1 MANKKEKVVELKP
14 EDMFYP
20 GDRVEILRLAK
31 VAVASHDD
39 MESIYHLYKKY
50 IKANAPRYKINC
62 TCPTSIGAY
71 YQKLLDWYSEN
82 GSNFQ

>member
-1 MANKKEKVVELKP
+1 MSNKKEKVVELKP

>member
-1 MANKKEKVVELKP
+1 MNKKKEKVIEFTP
-14 EDMFYP
+14 DDMFYS
-20 GDRVEILRLAK
+20 GDKVEILRLFK

-50 IKANAPRYKINC
+50 VKANAPRYKINC

-82 GSNFQ
+82 GSNFK